1 MFKMQFT
8 DPSFYVTYLIVMVFS
23 FIGLLIVNMY
33 RQRREE
39 KRLREKLER
48 VMKDESAVWSE

>member
-33 RQRREE
+33 RHRREE

-48 VMKDESAVWSE
+48 VMKDESAVWAE

>member
-8 DPSFYVTYLIVMVFS
+8 DPSFYVIYLIVMVFS